1 MNGQCHGKGD
11 KLINIGHIYI
21 LTDLDIGNYRQPHL
35 KPNVRVKPTYV
46 RAGEGHMRQGLQGQA
61 DSSHQGTDGEVVAV
75 VVVVV
80 DDDDDDMKLLLS
92 RRVLCTPYSGICTMP
107 LHAKPHT

>member
-1 MNGQCHGKGD
+1 MNGQCHGKRD

-21 LTDLDIGNYRQPHL
+21 LIDLDIGNYRQPHL

-46 RAGEGHMRQGLQGQA
+46 RASEGHMRQGLQGQA
-61 DSSHQGTDGEVVAV
+61 DSSRQGTDRE

-80 DDDDDDMKLLLS
+80 DRFYVALFSALEQTHCARM
-92 RRVLCTPYSGICTMP
+92 
-107 LHAKPHT
+107 